1 MENPIMKE
9 YLIRTALVLAAI
21 TACNKEVETPAP
33 VVDNGQEEATPGK
46 ITLTFTAAISEETRT
61 AYDDEQNPDQKARWV
76 LGDKITVCLTNNTDY
91 EIVDFTTADGTTF
104 SGEVDPGYTTIVS
117 GIYPANTNYTSNS
130 SNYFKIT
137 GSDIDGSVIR
147 VNLPNAYTIGSYNNG
162 NNLSNSLTFLAAD
175 NDTGYAIPMVGK
187 IEGNAFKFRHIC
199 GALKVEIVDIFNT
212 LTFTTAGQTITG
224 DFDLVG
230 NRIAINTQNQ
240 TSSTV
245 TFYYGRLSRNPANPE
260 RGNRTFYIPVP
271 DGTLT
276 PGATMAIKNA
286 NNVSVFEK
294 TASNN
299 NQGITFNSNVIKR
312 FPVLGLNQ
320 RNDWTIT
327 PDLTGENPKI
337 HFNLQDQNE
346 QYIRISTTKAN
357 FESSYSGSVIEFI
370 EKRINLSSG
379 ANTQR
384 GSNTYSFSATTSQE
398 KYFDDGAEKV
408 YIMAGVIGTN
418 TSTRT
423 FTLDYQIE
431 RFTVPDPATPEYLAW
446 LGDWQVTE
454 DTETNPKTDTWTITR
469 GATNSTYAITGL
481 VGKTSIEAQGVYSS
495 SDHSLSLRSQE
506 EIGTLD
512 GNTVSLLRRNNT
524 TGNIVSSTSGNYFG
538 LTIAKLLLNDGTV
551 TISDSNY
558 GYGLYWKN
566 NNDKWTSY
574 SSGSL
579 KRIKFKPIERVPEQ

>member
-1 MENPIMKE
+1 MRKH
-9 YLIRTALVLAAI
+9 LIGTILVLAALA
-21 TACNKEVETPAP
+21 ACNKEVETPAP
-33 VVDNGQEEATPGK
+33 AVDNGQEEVTPGK
-46 ITLTFTAAISEETRT
+46 VTLTFKAAIGDDTRT
-61 AYDDEQNPDQKARWV
+61 EYPDDKTAGWV
-76 LGDKITVCLTNNTDY
+76 VGDKISVCVTDADNTEYKVAEFKATGATDTGM
-91 EIVDFTTADGTTF
+91 EFT
-104 SGEVDPGYTTIVS
+104 GEVESGYTTIVS
-117 GIYPANTNYTSNS
+117 GIYPANDVYNGESMS
-130 SNYFKIT
+130 SYF
-137 GSDIDGSVIR
+137 GSDGSVIG
-147 VNLPNAYTIGSYNNG
+147 VNLPGTYDLGTA
-162 NNLSNSLTFLAAD
+162 
-175 NDTGYAIPMVGK
+175 NDTGCFIPMVGK
-187 IEGNAFKFRHIC
+187 MENGAFTFRHIC
-199 GALKVEIVDIFNT
+199 GALKIEVVDIFNT
-212 LTFTTAGQTITG
+212 LTFTTAETITG
-224 DFDLVG
+224 LFSLNNG
-230 NRIAINTQNQ
+230 RIAIPANG
-240 TSSTV
+240 SASTV
-245 TFYYGRLSRNPANPE
+245 TFNYGRLSTNPTLGE

-294 TASNN
+294 NASNN
-299 NQGITFNSNVIKR
+299 NGITFNSNVIKR

-320 RNDWTIT
+320 RDDWTIT

-337 HFNLQDQNE
+337 HFYLQDQNE

-512 GNTVSLLRRNNT
+512 GNNVSLLRRSNT

-551 TISDSNY
+551 TISDTNY

-566 NNDKWTSY
+566 DNDKWTSY

-579 KRIKFKPIERVPEQ
+579 KRIKFKPIERIQE